1 MLKIFDLQAKG
12 ILSTFLLQKINTKNG
27 ESQSTLGAL
36 LVRKHDSI
44 YQSKQRQPF
53 NDVANFFCFF
63 YSVFPLPS
71 RLKRMD

>member
-1 MLKIFDLQAKG
+1 MLKY
-12 ILSTFLLQKINTKNG
+12 G
-27 ESQSTLGAL
+27 ESQPTLGAL
-36 LVRKHDSI
+36 LDRKHDSI
-44 YQSKQRQPF
+44 YQSNQKQPF